1 MDVVQDIATIR
12 RLRWADPTLS
22 WGLVPTMGYLHA
34 GHLALV
40 EQARAKNDRV
50 AATIF
55 VNPTQF
61 AANEDLSDYPRSL
74 EQDLTLLEA
83 AGTDLV
89 FTPTDTI
96 MYPPKFQTT
105 VSLKTV
111 TQPLEGASRPT
122 HFQGV
127 ATVVA
132 KLFNIIQPTR
142 AYFGQKDAQQTVV
155 IQQMVADLNFNLDV
169 IICPTVREADG
180 LAMSSRNTYLTAE
193 QRSAAPI
200 LYQAL
205 SQAEMAFK
213 QGERDATIL
222 RQMMQNTL
230 TKEPLANIDYLSVAD
245 PLTLVELSTIE
256 HGALLSVAVFFGHT
270 RLIDNV
276 LVGV

>member
-1 MDVVQDIATIR
+1 MDVVHEIEGIR
-12 RLRWADPTLS
+12 YIRWADPTLS

-40 EQARAKNDRV
+40 ERARAENDRV

-61 AANEDLSDYPRSL
+61 AANEDLDHYPRNVDR
-74 EQDLTLLEA
+74 DLALLER

-89 FTPTDTI
+89 FIPTDQT
-96 MYPPKFQTT
+96 MYPPQFQTSIVIEA
-105 VSLKTV
+105 VSK
-111 TQPLEGASRPT
+111 PLEGTTRPT

-132 KLFNIIQPTR
+132 KLFNIAQPTR

-155 IQQMVADLNFNLDV
+155 IRQMVADLNFNLEV

-180 LAMSSRNTYLTAE
+180 LAMSSRNTYLTPD
-193 QRSAAPI
+193 QRAAAPV

-205 SQAEMAFK
+205 TQAEIAFTK
-213 QGERDATIL
+213 GERNGSTL
-222 RQMMQNTL
+222 RQRIQETISR
-230 TKEPLANIDYLSVAD
+230 EPLARIDYVSVAD
-245 PLTLVELSTIE
+245 PLTLMELDNLNQD
-256 HGALLSVAVFFGHT
+256 ALLSVAVFFGET

-276 LVGV
+276 MIKA